1 MEADIS
7 GNYVNAMIRNIRFV
21 SNAVAMHRLH
31 QYDRNT
37 AFGTIGFG
45 KRRIVT
51 AVKLAFP
58 GSLDLVVFRWTDC
71 YAAF

>member
-21 SNAVAMHRLH
+21 ANAVAMHRVD

-37 AFGTIGFG
+37 AFGTIAFR
-45 KRRIVT
+45 KRRVVT

-58 GSLDLVVFRWTDC
+58 GSLDLAVFRWTDC
-71 YAAF
+71 YEAF